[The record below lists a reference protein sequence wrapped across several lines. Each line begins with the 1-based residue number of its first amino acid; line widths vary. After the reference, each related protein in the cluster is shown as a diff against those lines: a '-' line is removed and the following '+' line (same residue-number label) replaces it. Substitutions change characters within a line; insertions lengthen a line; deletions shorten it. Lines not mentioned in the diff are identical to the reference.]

1 MDSLMRAVV
10 GCCQVSEGRV
20 HSLSIT
26 PAILPWATFGGRT
39 TTSESCVTTTDGL
52 LSCVKW
58 KREEEEGRRREEE
71 GGEAGELQHHR
82 DAR

>member
-39 TTSESCVTTTDGL
+39 TTSESGVTTTDGL

-58 KREEEEGRRREEE
+58 KREEEGRRKEE
-71 GGEAGELQHHR
+71 GGGKGSEGITAPQR
-82 DAR
+82 R